1 MKSNIKLLIG
11 FIYAISFSILIY
23 YIFSKFNLEELTNLN
38 LIRDNQEVVNNLK
51 DNNIII
57 LIIIFFIFSII
68 WILLLGFASPLAL
81 VSGFI
86 FGKWLGTII
95 SILSFSIGCTLLYAM
110 ASLFFKDFIKKKLS
124 NKIEKFVFLFQK
136 NEFLYFMIF
145 RFTGGGMPFAIQNVL
160 PIIFNMRIIN
170 YFFATLFG
178 IIPGI
183 FIFNSLGAGF
193 DKFIGKNNSIIWSE
207 LFYDPGIY
215 LPISGFLIIL
225 IITFFLKNKLFKK

>member
-38 LIRDNQEVVNNLK
+38 LIRDNQKVINNLK
-51 DNNIII
+51 DNNII
-57 LIIIFFIFSII
+57 LLLIIFFIFSII

-81 VSGFI
+81 LSGFI

-160 PIIFNMRIIN
+160 PVIFNMRIIN

-183 FIFNSLGAGF
+183 FIFNSLGAGV

>member
-23 YIFSKFNLEELTNLN
+23 YIFSKFNLEEFTNLN
-38 LIRDNQEVVNNLK
+38 LIRDNQKVINNLK
-51 DNNIII
+51 DNNII
-57 LIIIFFIFSII
+57 LLTIIFFIFSII
-68 WILLLGFASPLAL
+68 WILLLGFATPLAL
-81 VSGFI
+81 LSGFI

-95 SILSFSIGCTLLYAM
+95 SVLSFSVGCTLLYAM

-160 PIIFNMRIIN
+160 PVIFNMRIIN
-170 YFFATLFG
+170 YFFATLLG

-183 FIFNSLGAGF
+183 FIFNSLGAGV

-225 IITFFLKNKLFKK
+225 IITFFLKNKFFKK

>member
-38 LIRDNQEVVNNLK
+38 LIRDNQKVINNLK
-51 DNNIII
+51 DNNII
-57 LIIIFFIFSII
+57 LLLIIFFIFSII
-68 WILLLGFASPLAL
+68 WILFLGFASPLAL
-81 VSGFI
+81 LSGFI

-95 SILSFSIGCTLLYAM
+95 SVLSFSVGCTLLYAM

-160 PIIFNMRIIN
+160 PVIFNMRIIN

-183 FIFNSLGAGF
+183 FIFNSLGAGV

-225 IITFFLKNKLFKK
+225 IITFFLKNKFFKK

>member
-23 YIFSKFNLEELTNLN
+23 YIFSKFNLEEFTNLN
-38 LIRDNQEVVNNLK
+38 LIRDNQKVINNLK
-51 DNNIII
+51 DNNII
-57 LIIIFFIFSII
+57 LLTIIFFIFSII
-68 WILLLGFASPLAL
+68 WILLLGFATPLAL
-81 VSGFI
+81 LSGFI

-95 SILSFSIGCTLLYAM
+95 SVLSFSVGCTLLYAM

-160 PIIFNMRIIN
+160 PVIFNMRIIN
-170 YFFATLFG
+170 YFFATLLG

-183 FIFNSLGAGF
+183 FIFNSLGAGV

>member
-38 LIRDNQEVVNNLK
+38 LIRDNQQAVNNLK
-51 DNNIII
+51 DNNII
-57 LIIIFFIFSII
+57 LLTIIFFIFSII
-68 WILLLGFASPLAL
+68 WILLLGFATPLAL
-81 VSGFI
+81 LSGFI

-95 SILSFSIGCTLLYAM
+95 SVLSFSVGCTLLYAM

>member
-38 LIRDNQEVVNNLK
+38 LIRDNQKVINNLK
-51 DNNIII
+51 DNNII
-57 LIIIFFIFSII
+57 LLLIIFFIFSII
-68 WILLLGFASPLAL
+68 WILFLGFASPLAL
-81 VSGFI
+81 LSGFI

-95 SILSFSIGCTLLYAM
+95 SVLSFSVGCTLLYAM

-178 IIPGI
+178 IIPSV

-225 IITFFLKNKLFKK
+225 IITFF